1 MKPRPQSPQRK
12 RVDHV
17 AQVERVLRGEN
28 YTGFADRAVIM
39 CHVREMQREINELYE
54 RLRMAHAQM
63 ELFRKEEV

>member
-1 MKPRPQSPQRK
+1 MKPRPHRRK

-17 AQVERVLRGEN
+17 AQVEAVLRGEN

-63 ELFRKEEV
+63 QLFKEKV